1 MKLIRANINDCEKI
15 WKMQKEA
22 FADLLEKYQDYE
34 TSPANEPVEKIK
46 AKLLD
51 NFTYF
56 YFIYDDDAL
65 VGAVRVV
72 HRNDGSRKRIAPI
85 FIMKE
90 FRGKGLA
97 QKTFEEIEKIH
108 GSDNWSL
115 DTILQETGNCYLY
128 EKLGYKKTGVKEKNQ
143 RPHGYRLLRKKLVL
157 RLRFKQP
164 KNTRSLSLVE
174 MTFATKDLSPLTVNN
189 KIQPSLH

>member
-34 TSPANEPVEKIK
+34 SSPANEPVEKIK

-51 NFTYF
+51 SFTYF

-90 FRGKGLA
+90 FCGKGLA

-128 EKLGYKKTGVKEKNQ
+128 EKLGYKKTGVIEKINDRMDIVYYEKN
-143 RPHGYRLLRKKLVL
+143 
-157 RLRFKQP
+157 
-164 KNTRSLSLVE
+164 
-174 MTFATKDLSPLTVNN
+174 
-189 KIQPSLH
+189 